1 MAGIKSLAKDTAI
14 YGLSSIV
21 GRFLNWLLVPL
32 YTVKLAEAQYGIVT
46 YLYAFVALTL
56 IILTYGMETGFFRF
70 VNREDCKN
78 PMKVY
83 STVLISL
90 AVTSAIFIIGVF
102 AFLTPLSCMLN
113 CADHP
118 SYIWM
123 LAVAVAID
131 AFSSIPFCYLRYKK
145 RPIKFAVLKLINIAI
160 NIGLNL
166 IFFLLIYNPEIGVGY
181 IFFANMLASVALIP
195 LLWRE
200 LVGFSWSFDGA
211 LFRQMLR
218 YSFPLLILGIAGN
231 MNQNLDKILYPYL
244 MADNPDGMAQ
254 LGVYGACSKVALVM
268 MMFTQAYRFAYEPF
282 IFAKNREQGGDKLNA
297 YSDAMKFFVIFAM
310 VIFLGVMFYMPLLQ
324 NFIDASYRSG
334 LQVVPIVMLADIFFG
349 VFFNLSLWYKLTDKT
364 IWGTWFSLLGLVI
377 IIVLNV
383 LLVPKMGYMGCAWA
397 TFFCYGVMMLASY
410 FVGLRKHPLR
420 YPVGRMGAY
429 FFGALILW
437 VLGSQIDF
445 ASGWLTMAVRTPLL
459 LVYLLAIVKFERIP
473 LLHK

>member
-1 MAGIKSLAKDTAI
+1 MAGIKSLAKDTAV

-32 YTVKLAEAQYGIVT
+32 YTLKIAEADYGIVT
-46 YLYAFVALTL
+46 NLYAYVALTL

-70 VNREDCKN
+70 VNREDCKA
-78 PMKVY
+78 PMRVY
-83 STVLISL
+83 STLLIALASTSL
-90 AVTSAIFIIGVF
+90 LFIIGVF
-102 AFLTPLSCMLN
+102 AFLSPLSRALDCV
-113 CADHP
+113 DHP

-123 LAVAVAID
+123 LAMAVAID

-145 RPIKFAVLKLINIAI
+145 RPVKFAVLKLINIAI

-166 IFFLLIYNPEIGVGY
+166 IFFLLIYNPEIGIGY
-181 IFFANMLASVALIP
+181 IFFSNMLASLALIP
-195 LLWRE
+195 LLWGE
-200 LVGFSWSFDGA
+200 LRGFSWRFDGA
-211 LFRQMLR
+211 LFRRMLN

-231 MNQNLDKILYPYL
+231 MNQNLDKIIFPFL
-244 MADNPDGMAQ
+244 MEGNPDGMAQ
-254 LGVYGACSKVALVM
+254 LGIYGACCKVALVM

-324 NFIDASYRSG
+324 NFIAPSYRSG
-334 LQVVPIVMLADIFFG
+334 LQVVPIVMIADVFFG

-364 IWGTWFSLLGLVI
+364 IWGTWFSLAGLAVTI
-377 IIVLNV
+377 ALNV
-383 LLVPKMGYMGCAWA
+383 ILVPRMGYMGCAWA
-397 TFFCYGVMMLASY
+397 AFACYGVMMLASY

-420 YPVGRMGAY
+420 YPVGRMSAY
-429 FFGALILW
+429 FFAALALW

-459 LVYLLAIVKFERIP
+459 LAYVLAVVKFEHIP